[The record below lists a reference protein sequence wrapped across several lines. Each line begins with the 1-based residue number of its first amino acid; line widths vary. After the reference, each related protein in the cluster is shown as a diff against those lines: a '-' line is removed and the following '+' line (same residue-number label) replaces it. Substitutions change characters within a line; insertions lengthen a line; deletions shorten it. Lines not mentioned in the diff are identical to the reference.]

1 MRQLVI
7 LILLLMNLSAQFDWR
22 QNGLPVR
29 QGVHIEWQRSADSGS
44 NGDMIYVWSD
54 TRDGGRD
61 VFAQKVN
68 SIGEKQWAE
77 NGVAVVNAVGRQEDP
92 LVIGD
97 GMGGAY
103 IVWIDY
109 RNEPEDG
116 DVYGQYV
123 NPDGEIMWGDEG
135 VPLTVVPGIQT
146 FLNACSDGIGGAFII
161 WTDYAASLNGHT
173 YGTHLTPLQEDI
185 VAPGTGVPIL
195 ADSGVHENVSLETG
209 GLGFANLVWGTGTDA
224 SNLNAQ
230 RIDVQ
235 CNTLWSL
242 NDESGIV
249 VCDEPGGQFNPK
261 INNVTNT
268 ISAIV
273 WEDRRDNPELNDI
286 YIQFVDENGSLLF
299 DPGGLVICGNSENQT
314 SPRIKAE
321 NGKAFVIWED
331 LRNYN
336 MDVYAQ
342 KVTTDGNIHWEVDGK
357 PISTEFGK
365 QTAPRLTT
373 DGFGGVYFIWS
384 DERNSTVSDVDIYL
398 QHVNSDNEP
407 SFPENGLQICTAV
420 GKQEGPIVRP
430 DDSGGALTIW
440 GDRRTGSIGLYVQH
454 IDPGQGVTLEE
465 NGLQLYFGVDG
476 NVFDASSVYL
486 GDDRNLVYWEDTRW
500 GSASPSVYGLIINS
514 EFEYVIEQNGETDAF
529 LLGSNPYTASPKI
542 VRSGNYLFMN
552 FISTDEWGT
561 FLQYY
566 SIFDISDNFSVVG
579 NPEGQPLFVP
589 DFAVNQNYSRLTS
602 GDDGYIYI
610 AWSDTRY
617 NISWSYA
624 LFAQKYD
631 AMGNPQWDPEGVL
644 VAALDGDNIVSDIK
658 AVPGGG
664 CIVTWAQENAGNQY
678 LYSRL
683 LDHNGN
689 YGEGWSDP
697 VGVAVLP
704 GDHNGFKSV
713 MTPSGYFGAWK
724 DTRNGNAD
732 IYGQFI
738 GFDGVLGGE
747 VNGFPVAVKGN
758 DQQTLTMSYNE
769 ISNETMVCWEDFVN
783 GNDFDIY
790 CRLFNMNDLISQ
802 DEIELAVIPGSGQ
815 NNPFVFTS
823 DGGSF
828 MIAWEDTRISL
839 AADIYYQEIQG
850 GNFVFDTNGTILC
863 NAPFRQEYPKIDKYS
878 LNGDNY
884 FIYWLDGR
892 SSGKESLINLYTQSR
907 TGEEGCGTGDVNG
920 DDSIDVLDVVRAV
933 GIVMGTI
940 TPTDEEF
947 FQADVDCSNS
957 IDVLDIVIIVG
968 IIIGN

>member
-314 SPRIKAE
+314 SPGIKAE

-420 GKQEGPIVRP
+420 GKQEGPIVR
-430 DDSGGALTIW
+430 
-440 GDRRTGSIGLYVQH
+440 
-454 IDPGQGVTLEE
+454 
-465 NGLQLYFGVDG
+465 
-476 NVFDASSVYL
+476 
-486 GDDRNLVYWEDTRW
+486 
-500 GSASPSVYGLIINS
+500 
-514 EFEYVIEQNGETDAF
+514 
-529 LLGSNPYTASPKI
+529 
-542 VRSGNYLFMN
+542 
-552 FISTDEWGT
+552 
-561 FLQYY
+561 
-566 SIFDISDNFSVVG
+566 
-579 NPEGQPLFVP
+579 
-589 DFAVNQNYSRLTS
+589 
-602 GDDGYIYI
+602 
-610 AWSDTRY
+610 
-617 NISWSYA
+617 
-624 LFAQKYD
+624 
-631 AMGNPQWDPEGVL
+631 
-644 VAALDGDNIVSDIK
+644 
-658 AVPGGG
+658 
-664 CIVTWAQENAGNQY
+664 
-678 LYSRL
+678 
-683 LDHNGN
+683 
-689 YGEGWSDP
+689 
-697 VGVAVLP
+697 
-704 GDHNGFKSV
+704 
-713 MTPSGYFGAWK
+713 
-724 DTRNGNAD
+724 
-732 IYGQFI
+732 
-738 GFDGVLGGE
+738 
-747 VNGFPVAVKGN
+747 
-758 DQQTLTMSYNE
+758 
-769 ISNETMVCWEDFVN
+769 
-783 GNDFDIY
+783 
-790 CRLFNMNDLISQ
+790 
-802 DEIELAVIPGSGQ
+802 
-815 NNPFVFTS
+815 
-823 DGGSF
+823 
-828 MIAWEDTRISL
+828 
-839 AADIYYQEIQG
+839 
-850 GNFVFDTNGTILC
+850 
-863 NAPFRQEYPKIDKYS
+863 
-878 LNGDNY
+878 
-884 FIYWLDGR
+884 
-892 SSGKESLINLYTQSR
+892 
-907 TGEEGCGTGDVNG
+907 
-920 DDSIDVLDVVRAV
+920 
-933 GIVMGTI
+933 
-940 TPTDEEF
+940 
-947 FQADVDCSNS
+947 
-957 IDVLDIVIIVG
+957 
-968 IIIGN
+968 